1 MPRDDLETGEA
12 KSRAEAMDRP
22 LPATPA
28 DNRAWGSDA
37 IADVLRALD
46 IPFIAL
52 NPGASYR
59 GLHDSLVNRLGN
71 TAPQM
76 LVCLHEEHAVALA
89 HGYYKASGRPIAAA
103 LHSNVG
109 LMHGTMAIYNAWCD
123 RVPVLVL
130 GATGP
135 VDAARRRPWIDW
147 IHTAQDQG
155 ALVRHYTKWDAQPAS
170 VPAAREALL
179 RANQIMNSAPCGP
192 VYVNLD
198 AALQEQALDSLPT
211 PPDISRYAAPPASAP
226 DPDLLARAAGL
237 LSGAARPLILMG
249 RVGRS
254 TAAWAERVQLAEHLG
269 AKVATDLKL
278 PATFPTDHP
287 LHAAPPGTFAAP
299 ALQAAMREADVIL
312 ALDWVDLGGTLR
324 AAGAEE
330 AGPRIIQVS
339 PDQRIH
345 NGWSAD
351 HGGLPPA
358 DLNFD
363 NSPDPVV
370 TALLAALPAKQ
381 APAPHASAPVPVP
394 PTAPGTLTIPGLA
407 ASLRRNTEGRQVTLI
422 RLPLGWDGALWHFTD
437 PLDYLGQ
444 DGGGGIGSG
453 PGMAVGAALALRGS
467 GRLPVAVLGDGDTM
481 MGLSA
486 LWTAAHYRV
495 PLLVIVSN
503 NRSFFNDEVHQER
516 VAKERGRPV
525 ENKWVGQAI
534 SDPDPDFAK
543 LAEGLGLLGIGP
555 AEDEAALDAALTR
568 AIAHVEAG
576 GAALVDARVAP
587 GYAPSMASALTREP
601 RRD

>member
-155 ALVRHYTKWDAQPAS
+155 ALIRSYTKWDAQPAS

-179 RANQIMNSAPCGP
+179 RAHQIMNSAPRGP

-198 AALQEQALDSLPT
+198 AAIQEQALDSLPP
-211 PPDISRYAAPPASAP
+211 PPDPSRYAAPAPAAP
-226 DPDLLARAAGL
+226 DPGLLARAVAL
-237 LSGAARPLILMG
+237 LSGAVNPLILMG
-249 RVGRS
+249 RTGR
-254 TAAWAERVQLAEHLG
+254 TTGAWEGRVRLAEALG
-269 AKVATDLKL
+269 SKVATDLKL
-278 PATFPTDHP
+278 PAPVPPDHP
-287 LHAAPPGTFAAP
+287 LHVAAPGTFAAP

-339 PDQRIH
+339 PDQRVH
-345 NGWSAD
+345 NGWSFD

-363 NSPDPVV
+363 NEPDVV
-370 TALLAALPAKQ
+370 VAALLAALPAKPTAPP
-381 APAPHASAPVPVP
+381 APAPAAAP
-394 PTAPGTLTIPGLA
+394 AAAADGTLTIPGLA
-407 ASLRRNTEGRQVTLI
+407 ASLRRNTENRKVTLI
-422 RLPLGWDGALWHFTD
+422 RIPLGWDGGLWHFTH

-467 GRLPVAVLGDGDTM
+467 GRLPVAVLGDGDSM

-555 AEDEAALDAALTR
+555 VEDEAALDAAIAR
-568 AIAHVEAG
+568 AVAHVEAG
-576 GAALVDARVAP
+576 GTALVDARVAP
-587 GYAPSMASALTREP
+587 GYAPAMASALTREP

>member
-1 MPRDDLETGEA
+1 MPRDEQMPD
-12 KSRAEAMDRP
+12 RAEAMDRP
-22 LPATPA
+22 LPVAA
-28 DNRAWGSDA
+28 SDNRAWGSDA
-37 IADVLRALD
+37 IADVLRALE

-109 LMHGTMAIYNAWCD
+109 LMHGTMAIFNAWCD
-123 RVPVLVL
+123 RVPVLVI

-147 IHTAQDQG
+147 IHSAQDQG
-155 ALVRHYTKWDAQPAS
+155 ALVRPYVKWDAQPAS

-179 RANQIMNSAPCGP
+179 RAHQIMDSAPRGP

-198 AALQEQALDSLPT
+198 AALQEAPLDALPV
-211 PPDISRYAAPPASAP
+211 PPDPGRYAPPPPPAPNPA
-226 DPDLLARAAGL
+226 LLAQAATL
-237 LSGAARPLILMG
+237 LAGAQRLVILMG
-249 RVGRS
+249 RTGR
-254 TAAWAERVQLAEHLG
+254 TEAEWDARVQLAERLG
-269 AKVATDLKL
+269 ARVATDLKCG
-278 PATFPTDHP
+278 ATFPTDHP
-287 LHAAPPGTFAAP
+287 LHIGAPGTFASP
-299 ALQAAMREADVIL
+299 ALQEALREADVVL
-312 ALDWVDLGGTLR
+312 ALDWIDLGGTLR
-324 AAGAEE
+324 AAGAENN
-330 AGPRIIQVS
+330 GPRVVQVS

-345 NGWSAD
+345 NGWSFD

-358 DLNFD
+358 DLYFD
-363 NSPDPVV
+363 NEPDVV
-370 TALLAALPAKQ
+370 VRGLLGLLPERAAPGG
-381 APAPHASAPVPVP
+381 APAGDDAPPPVGEG
-394 PTAPGTLTIPGLA
+394 ALTIAGLA
-407 ASLRRNTEGRQVTLI
+407 ASLRRGTPGRALTLI
-422 RLPLGWDGALWHFTD
+422 RLPLGWDGALRHFRH

-467 GRLPVAVLGDGDTM
+467 GRLPVAILGDGDTM

-516 VAKERGRPV
+516 VARERGRPV
-525 ENKWVGQAI
+525 ENKWVGQSI
-534 SDPDPDFAK
+534 SDPDPDFAT
-543 LAEGLGLLGIGP
+543 LARGLGLLGLGP
-555 AEDEAALDAALTR
+555 VADEAALDAAL
-568 AIAHVEAG
+568 AEAVAHVEAG
-576 GAALVDARVAP
+576 GVALVDARVAP
-587 GYAPSMASALTREP
+587 GYAPSMAKALTREP
-601 RRD
+601 GQH

>member
-1 MPRDDLETGEA
+1 MPRDEPEA
-12 KSRAEAMDRP
+12 GRTDARAEAMDRP
-22 LPATPA
+22 VPAALA

-46 IPFIAL
+46 LPFIAL

-89 HGYYKASGRPIAAA
+89 HGYYKASGRPMAAA

-155 ALVRHYTKWDAQPAS
+155 ALIRHYTKWDAQPAS

-179 RANQIMNSAPCGP
+179 RANGIMASAPCGP

-198 AALQEQALDSLPT
+198 AALQEQPLDHLPA
-211 PPDISRYAAPPASAP
+211 PPDVSRYAAPPSAAP
-226 DPDLLARAAGL
+226 APDLLARAAEL
-237 LSGAARPLILMG
+237 LAGAARPLILMG
-249 RVGRS
+249 RTGRS
-254 TAAWAERVQLAEHLG
+254 AAAWEARVQLAERLG
-269 AKVATDLKL
+269 AGVATDLKL

-339 PDQRIH
+339 PDARIH
-345 NGWSAD
+345 NGWSFD
-351 HGGLPPA
+351 HGALPPA
-358 DLNFD
+358 DLYFD
-363 NSPDPVV
+363 NEPDAVV
-370 TALLAALPAKQ
+370 AALLAALPPKAPPVAAK
-381 APAPHASAPVPVP
+381 PAAPVPP
-394 PTAPGTLTIPGLA
+394 AAPGPLAIPGLA
-407 ASLRRNTEGRQVTLI
+407 ASLRRSTAGREVTLI
-422 RLPLGWDGALWHFTD
+422 RLPLGWDGALWHFAH

-453 PGMAVGAALALRGS
+453 PGMAVGAALALRGT

-555 AEDEAALDAALTR
+555 VATEEALDEALAR
-568 AIAHVEAG
+568 AVAHVEAG

-587 GYAPSMASALTREP
+587 GYAPAMASALIREP

>member
-1 MPRDDLETGEA
+1 MPRDEPGSAPERAD
-12 KSRAEAMDRP
+12 RAEAMDRP
-22 LPATPA
+22 LPGGG

-71 TAPQM
+71 QAPQM

-89 HGYYKASGRPIAAA
+89 HGWHKVTGRPMAAA

-109 LMHGTMAIYNAWCD
+109 LMHGTMAIFNAWCD
-123 RVPVLVL
+123 RAPVLVI

-147 IHTAQDQG
+147 IHSAQDQG
-155 ALVRHYTKWDAQPAS
+155 ALVRPYVKWDAQPAS

-179 RANQIMNSAPCGP
+179 RAWQIMDTAPRGP

-198 AALQEQALDSLPT
+198 AGLQEAALDALPP
-211 PPDISRYAAPPASAP
+211 PPDPSRYRPAPPAAP
-226 DPDLLARAAGL
+226 NPDLLAHAAAL
-237 LSGAARPLILMG
+237 LSRARSPLILIG

-254 TAAWAERVQLAEHLG
+254 EAAWAQRLDLAERLG
-269 AKVATDLKL
+269 ARVATDLKL
-278 PATFPTDHP
+278 PAAFPTDHP
-287 LHAAPPGTFAAP
+287 LHVAAPGTFAA
-299 ALQAAMREADVIL
+299 AELQAAMREADVIL

-324 AAGAEE
+324 AAGAE
-330 AGPRIIQVS
+330 AGPRIVQVS
-339 PDQRIH
+339 PDQRVH
-345 NGWSAD
+345 NGWSFD

-358 DLNFD
+358 DVYFD
-363 NSPDPVV
+363 NEPDPVV
-370 TALLAALPAKQ
+370 AALLGALPPRA
-381 APAPHASAPVPVP
+381 APAVAPRSEPAAQPAASGP
-394 PTAPGTLTIPGLA
+394 LTIAGVA
-407 ASLRRNTEGRQVTLI
+407 ASLRRATPGRDVTLI
-422 RLPLGWDGALWHFTD
+422 RVPLGWDGALWAFRH

-467 GRLPVAVLGDGDTM
+467 GRLPVAILGDGDTL

-534 SDPDPDFAK
+534 QDPDPDFAT
-543 LAEGLGLLGIGP
+543 LAAGLGLRGWGP
-555 AEDEAALDAALTR
+555 VSEEAALDAAL
-568 AIAHVEAG
+568 AEAVALVEAG

-587 GYAPSMASALTREP
+587 GYAPAMAKALTREP
-601 RRD
+601 GHG

>member
-1 MPRDDLETGEA
+1 MPRDEPGPG
-12 KSRAEAMDRP
+12 RAEAMDRP
-22 LPATPA
+22 QPSGAP

-76 LVCLHEEHAVALA
+76 LVCLHEEHAVSLA
-89 HGYYKASGRPIAAA
+89 QGYYKACGRPIAAA

-109 LMHGTMAIYNAWCD
+109 LMHGTMAIFNAWCD
-123 RVPVLVL
+123 RVPVLVI

-155 ALVRHYTKWDAQPAS
+155 ALIRNYVKWDAQPAS
-170 VPAAREALL
+170 VPATREALL
-179 RANQIMNSAPCGP
+179 RAHQIMTTAPRGP
-192 VYVNLD
+192 VYVNID
-198 AALQEQALDSLPT
+198 AAVQEMPLDSLPP
-211 PPDISRYAAPPASAP
+211 PPDASRYRAPPPAAS
-226 DPDLLARAAGL
+226 DPALLANAVAL
-237 LSGAARPLILMG
+237 LSGAKRPLILMG
-249 RVGRS
+249 RVGR
-254 TAAWAERVQLAEHLG
+254 TEATWAERLRLAEHLR
-269 AKVATDLKL
+269 AKVGTDLKL
-278 PATFPTDHP
+278 PASFPTDHP
-287 LHAAPPGTFAAP
+287 LHLGAPGTFASP
-299 ALQAAMREADVIL
+299 SLQAAMREADVIL

-324 AAGAEE
+324 SAGAEE
-330 AGPRIIQVS
+330 GGPQVVLVS
-339 PDQRIH
+339 PDQRVH
-345 NGWSAD
+345 NGWSFD

-358 DLNFD
+358 DLYFD
-363 NSPDPVV
+363 NEPDPFV
-370 TALLAALPAKQ
+370 TALLAALPGDTPP
-381 APAPHASAPVPVP
+381 PAAAAGPQP
-394 PTAPGTLTIPGLA
+394 PATPSEGGLTIAGLA
-407 ASLRRNTEGRQVTLI
+407 ASLRRSTPGREVTLI
-422 RLPLGWDGALWHFTD
+422 RVPLGWDGALWHFRH

-453 PGMAVGAALALRGS
+453 PGMAVGAALALRGT

-534 SDPDPDFAK
+534 SDPDPDFAR

-555 AEDEAALDAALTR
+555 ATDEAALDAALAR

-576 GAALVDARVAP
+576 GTALVDARVAP

-601 RRD
+601 KHT